1 MAGGDDH
8 RRRAGSGVRTLD
20 VEGSGNHT
28 APRGAAGDL
37 EAGARDVLA
46 KVDAVESIDEMD
58 VTGFR
63 PTANDIRVDLSTRL
77 RVTAPRSAVA
87 DALEDGF
94 AILDVTVA
102 DEDH

>member
-1 MAGGDDH
+1 MAASVHDSVLTDTVT
-8 RRRAGSGVRTLD
+8 AEVTLW
-20 VEGSGNHT
+20 V
-28 APRGAAGDL
+28 PRGAAGDL

-63 PTANDIRVDLSTRL
+63 PTANDIRVDLRTRL
-77 RVTAPRSAVA
+77 SVTAPRSAVA

-94 AILDVTVA
+94 GVLDATVA
-102 DEDH
+102 DEDP